1 MASAAANAEGIIS
14 LQYQLKGFL
23 NDDMFPVFPS
33 LQGGGVVGVKKVK
46 LNGFKL
52 LKAVSNSTGHSG
64 IDSGEVN
71 DFEIKTCIQNN
82 LMEIDRFKFKIA
94 GFRPRI
100 EGTTSLDG
108 KLALKMRLGL
118 PPMGIIGIPL
128 KIEGTK
134 DKPKVRLGS
143 KVNELESEQYKEQ
156 GD

>member
-1 MASAAANAEGIIS
+1 
-14 LQYQLKGFL
+14 
-23 NDDMFPVFPS
+23 
-33 LQGGGVVGVKKVK
+33 
-46 LNGFKL
+46 
-52 LKAVSNSTGHSG
+52 
-64 IDSGEVN
+64 
-71 DFEIKTCIQNN
+71 
-82 LMEIDRFKFKIA
+82 MEIDRFKFKIA

-143 KVNELESEQYKEQ
+143 KVNQLENEQYKEE
-156 GD
+156 GE